1 MGSKMIF
8 TYRVT
13 KELRYFF
20 LFSNS
25 FTASSESDVASPD
38 HHPSKH
44 LTVDSTS
51 LHSPVSIWSRDSVF
65 IRGNST
71 EEETSIAEST
81 GLKPVDESS
90 SSATESKDER
100 SEINESEENASE
112 RTVSES
118 QSTDSNVKRVNRL
131 SSIEDLSHIYE
142 NFLAFAS
149 AMAEKSPK
157 FQEQLYHVYENVT
170 QAFDSRSQGTT
181 MKEGEVAEKRAS
193 TAQETTVQ
201 NELGSPSMEMNSE
214 FEKISLREKEDRY
227 STYRYSGICG
237 ESELE
242 KLDEVFIEREH
253 SCIQNTLAE
262 DENENNPEDG
272 LLSSTFSG
280 ESSRALATD
289 SSTLEG
295 ELSEASSGSKED
307 VLNNIVAG
315 VNKTETG
322 TSCEKYHEI
331 EEVEVVENDGE
342 VSGDSSL
349 GNESQAT
356 DVVESSS
363 QTSPQDEDARENQVE
378 VSTAVQVAPFL
389 VHAEHVSAVET
400 EGSSFYLVQE
410 VNDQV
415 WGEIESDEMREPVIE
430 TNLQMSTTAESV
442 NDRDSSASVVFALG
456 ADEDDDEGIAA
467 DVEVQEPILEGIHV
481 DARDDSNIPSDDD
494 GVGKQ
499 DVSCVDQ
506 PCFAVVQEAS
516 LLNTDDAVRVGS
528 DCQEQSGLCA
538 AESSETSVPPTSISL
553 GHVEAHCEQTVLSA
567 VSESEHSQ
575 ESEGQDLKMCNTTEL
590 TGRDKPVLTDV
601 SRQRDSNSETE
612 VLESYPEGSRSEF
625 SQDEEN
631 PVDSSLSV
639 DVEADENINS
649 CSLHNT
655 FVETESLEAH
665 LSPEGDAEEAAKT
678 PEHGTTKY
686 SSDEEYLTPEG
697 TLDLS
702 EGNSN
707 DTDRDLTEP
716 NSPES
721 TPENN
726 HGLNCERSEA
736 STGEAVQIVQ
746 SESGDETAPT
756 LEECDDSR
764 QKECVTATE
773 PASDSDNTNL
783 QSDSFNTWS
792 DSSNLEELTRSQM
805 DILKAVTAAFEEILE
820 LHGDESDTDD
830 TKL

>member
-1 MGSKMIF
+1 M
-8 TYRVT
+8 
-13 KELRYFF
+13 
-20 LFSNS
+20 
-25 FTASSESDVASPD
+25 
-38 HHPSKH
+38 
-44 LTVDSTS
+44 
-51 LHSPVSIWSRDSVF
+51 
-65 IRGNST
+65 
-71 EEETSIAEST
+71 
-81 GLKPVDESS
+81 KPVDESS
-90 SSATESKDER
+90 SSAIELKDER
-100 SEINESEENASE
+100 SAINESEDDASE
-112 RTVSES
+112 RTFSES
-118 QSTDSNVKRVNRL
+118 RSTDSNVKRVNRL

-170 QAFDSRSQGTT
+170 QAFDSRSQGTAL
-181 MKEGEVAEKRAS
+181 KEGEVAENCANAS

-272 LLSSTFSG
+272 LLSSSFAG
-280 ESSRALATD
+280 ESGRAVATD

-295 ELSEASSGSKED
+295 ELSGISSGRKED
-307 VLNNIVAG
+307 RLNNIVAG

-322 TSCEKYHEI
+322 TSCENCHEI

-342 VSGDSSL
+342 VSVDASL
-349 GNESQAT
+349 ANESQT
-356 DVVESSS
+356 KSDESLNGVVSPKDENAGES
-363 QTSPQDEDARENQVE
+363 QVGVSP
-378 VSTAVQVAPFL
+378 AVRF
-389 VHAEHVSAVET
+389 AEHVSAVET

-415 WGEIESDEMREPVIE
+415 WREIESDELREPVIE
-430 TNLQMSTTAESV
+430 TNLQMSTAAESV
-442 NDRDSSASVVFALG
+442 NDRDSSASVVFVLG

-467 DVEVQEPILEGIHV
+467 DVEVQEPIVEGIQV
-481 DARDDSNIPSDDD
+481 DSRDDSNIPSDDD
-494 GVGKQ
+494 GVKKHG
-499 DVSCVDQ
+499 VSSVE
-506 PCFAVVQEAS
+506 EAS
-516 LLNTDDAVRVGS
+516 LLNTDDAVGVGS

-538 AESSETSVPPTSISL
+538 AESFETSTPLTSISL
-553 GHVEAHCEQTVLSA
+553 EHVDAHCEQTVLSA
-567 VSESEHSQ
+567 VSESEHAR

-590 TGRDKPVLTDV
+590 TGRDKPLLTDV
-601 SRQRDSNSETE
+601 SRQRDSNPETE
-612 VLESYPEGSRSEF
+612 VLDSYPEGSRSEF
-625 SQDEEN
+625 SQDEDN
-631 PVDSSLSV
+631 PVDSSLGV
-639 DVEADENINS
+639 DVEAAENINS
-649 CSLHNT
+649 CSPHTT
-655 FVETESLEAH
+655 FVETESLVAN
-665 LSPEGDAEEAAKT
+665 LSPQGDAEEAAKT
-678 PEHGTTKY
+678 PEHGTAKY

-697 TLDLS
+697 TIDLS

-707 DTDRDLTEP
+707 DTDRDFTEP

-726 HGLNCERSEA
+726 RGLNYERSEA
-736 STGEAVQIVQ
+736 NTGEAVQIVQ
-746 SESGDETAPT
+746 SESGDKTAPT

-764 QKECVTATE
+764 QKKCVTDTE
-773 PASDSDNTNL
+773 PASDSDSTNL
-783 QSDSFNTWS
+783 QSDSFSTWS
-792 DSSNLEELTRSQM
+792 DSSNLEDKKELTRSQM